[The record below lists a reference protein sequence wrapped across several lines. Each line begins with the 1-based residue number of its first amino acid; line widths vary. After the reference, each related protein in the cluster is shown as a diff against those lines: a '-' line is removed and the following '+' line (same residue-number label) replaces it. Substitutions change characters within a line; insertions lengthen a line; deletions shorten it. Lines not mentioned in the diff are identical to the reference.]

1 MHGLTRIVV
10 AAIAAATLAMVV
22 AGVGQAGG
30 PPSLAWSPST
40 GGSFDY
46 GVVAVGHDSSQTF
59 TLTNSGGSASAKLT
73 IALSGS
79 ASFTITADNCRSLG
93 PGKSCSATVSYAPT
107 ASAGPETA
115 TLSANGKKD
124 SATADLTLTGRG
136 VLVFVATGPNA
147 PGLSAEN
154 DNPPL
159 PPPGSS
165 ATGTATFTWDVA
177 ANTMRV
183 DVTFVGLTT
192 PDTAAH
198 IHCCVA
204 SPGNTGV
211 ATTVPTFTGFPSGVT
226 SGTYSHTFDML
237 DPASYNPAFV
247 AANGGTAA
255 SAEAALLTGIEAG
268 QAYLNIHTTQFPAG
282 EIRGFLQQ
290 A

>member
-1 MHGLTRIVV
+1 MGRLIAFIAVV
-10 AAIAAATLAMVV
+10 AVGAL
-22 AGVGQAGG
+22 AGVTAAQAGG
-30 PPSLAWSPST
+30 PPSLEWSPST
-40 GGSFDY
+40 GGAFDY
-46 GVVAVGHDSSQTF
+46 GAVAVGHDSSQTF

-73 IALSGS
+73 VALSGS
-79 ASFTITADNCRSLG
+79 ASFTTTANTCKSLG
-93 PGKSCSATVSYAPT
+93 PGKSCTVTVSYAPT
-107 ASAGPETA
+107 ASAGPETT
-115 TLSANGKKD
+115 TLSASGNKD
-124 SATADLTLTGRG
+124 SAAADITLTGRG

-147 PGLSAEN
+147 PGLSAQN

-165 ATGTATFTWDVA
+165 ATGTGTFTWDVA
-177 ANTMRV
+177 ANTMSV
-183 DVTFVGLTT
+183 DVTFVGLST

-237 DPASYNPAFV
+237 DSGSYNPAFV

-268 QAYLNIHTTQFPAG
+268 QAYLNIHTTNFPGG
-282 EIRGFLQQ
+282 EIRGFLQES
-290 A
+290 